1 VSPLPALIDQLA
13 VHGPWLLLLLAILET
28 CFVTGLVVPS
38 GLATSA
44 ATILVLE
51 GEMALTPMLAAAVT
65 GGFLGD
71 TIGFWI
77 GKAWGERVLHRESRW
92 YRLLGPRRRELD
104 ALFRRHPVYSV
115 TTARLVSFV
124 RTVMP
129 MAAGMSGMS
138 YRRYVPYEVVGLL
151 GWAAIY
157 VAIGVVGGEGWE
169 IATQLVGVGG
179 AAAFAVGTLIALW
192 MVRRRRRRRR
202 SRSEP
207 ERG

>member
-1 VSPLPALIDQLA
+1 MGPLPILIEQLT

-44 ATILVLE
+44 ATILALE
-51 GEMALTPMLAAAVT
+51 GVLVFGPVLAAALT

-77 GKAWGERVLHRESRW
+77 GRAWGERVLHRESRW
-92 YRLLGPRRRELD
+92 SKLLGRRRDELD
-104 ALFRRHPVYSV
+104 ELFGRHPVYSV
-115 TTARLVSFV
+115 TVARLVSFV

-138 YRRYVPYEVVGLL
+138 YRTYVPYEIVGLL
-151 GWAAIY
+151 GWAVIY
-157 VAIGVVGGEGWE
+157 VAIGFAGREGWQVATQVVG
-169 IATQLVGVGG
+169 LGG
-179 AAAFAVGTLIALW
+179 AAAFAVGTVIALW
-192 MVRRRRRRRR
+192 VVRRRRRR
-202 SRSEP
+202 SPSEP
-207 ERG
+207 EPG